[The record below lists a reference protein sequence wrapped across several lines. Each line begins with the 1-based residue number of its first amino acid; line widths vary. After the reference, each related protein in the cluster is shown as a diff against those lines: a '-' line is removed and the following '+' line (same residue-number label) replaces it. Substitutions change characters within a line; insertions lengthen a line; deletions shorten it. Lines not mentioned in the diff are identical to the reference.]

1 MNFFSMKPVIKLDK
15 FRYEIK
21 IPMELCQLLEFQHH
35 LRQLGLHFI
44 KPYPSRQINSVYFD
58 THELDD
64 YVENVSG
71 ISNRMKTRVR
81 WYNNDIQKLA
91 LEFKIKKNKASYK
104 QVIKIKNSDMYN
116 PRTRSGILSINQ
128 NIKKSIESLA
138 LSTKKPKIEVQY
150 ERDYYLLGKDLRLTI
165 DTNQKFCKLSPYPS
179 NNFIKSPVY
188 GVAEFKYPAN
198 MQSLVQSILRD
209 IPFRVFRH
217 SKYVIGI
224 DTVYS

>member
-1 MNFFSMKPVIKLDK
+1 L
-15 FRYEIK
+15 
-21 IPMELCQLLEFQHH
+21 
-35 LRQLGLHFI
+35 
-44 KPYPSRQINSVYFD
+44 
-58 THELDD
+58 
-64 YVENVSG
+64 
-71 ISNRMKTRVR
+71 
-81 WYNNDIQKLA
+81 
-91 LEFKIKKNKASYK
+91 
-104 QVIKIKNSDMYN
+104 YN